1 MEFSDF
7 SISKTELGEY
17 AVIKDN
23 LIIETFETEQE
34 AKAFIIGFEMS
45 ARSNYERD

>member
-1 MEFSDF
+1 MN
-7 SISKTELGEY
+7 IKLTELGEY

-34 AKAFIIGFEMS
+34 AKAFIIGFEMHD
-45 ARSNYERD
+45 RSNYERD